1 MKLISSNKYNFKVI
15 PAAKINDVS
24 SSAIVI
30 INYNKRTNIMFIL
43 IKRTNLKYRL
53 NYDVGAIFNLMG
65 TFSDINLNVYDVSH

>member
-1 MKLISSNKYNFKVI
+1 MKLISSYKYNFKVI